1 MESRVVLLTGATGKL
16 GRQLTTHL
24 LAQGHRVVATG
35 RSQTSLTALQNF
47 VEKSENLVLLQ
58 VDFLAEN
65 TLTDF
70 LEKLSQL
77 AVTPDVLINNA
88 RSIDTLKINED
99 GTVSRQNFLD
109 EFLMD
114 VVIPY
119 ELTMGLYQL
128 MPSRLKS
135 VVNIGSIYGVVAANS
150 SLYEDPVHDS
160 PIQYSVAKAALAHLT
175 RELAVRLA
183 PQDIQVNCVAYGG
196 VEGRVD
202 KKFQDQYAQLC
213 PQGRMLSEHDI
224 TGPIDFLL
232 SASSTAMTG
241 QVLVV
246 DGGWSVW

>member
-16 GRQLTTHL
+16 GRQLTAHL
-24 LAQGHRVVATG
+24 LDQGHRVIATG
-35 RSQTSLTALQNF
+35 RSQESLTALQQF
-47 VEKSENLVLLQ
+47 VEKTDSLVLLQ
-58 VDFLAEN
+58 ADFLAED
-65 TLTDF
+65 TLTGF
-70 LEKLSQL
+70 LETLLQLSL
-77 AVTPDVLINNA
+77 LPDVLINNA
-88 RSIDTLKINED
+88 RSVDTLKINED
-99 GTVSRQNFLD
+99 GTVARQNFLD

-119 ELTMGLYQL
+119 ELTMGLHQL
-128 MPSRLKS
+128 MPSQLKS
-135 VVNIGSIYGVVAANS
+135 VVNIGSIYGVVAANP
-150 SLYEDPVHDS
+150 SLYADPVHDS

-202 KKFQDQYAQLC
+202 KRFKAQYARLC
-213 PQGRMLSEHDI
+213 PQGRMLDERDI
-224 TGPIDFLL
+224 VGPIDFLL

>member
-16 GRQLTTHL
+16 GRQLTAHL
-24 LAQGHRVVATG
+24 LGQGHRVIATG
-35 RSQTSLTALQNF
+35 RSPESLTALQHF
-47 VEKSENLVLLQ
+47 VDNTENLISLQ
-58 VDFLAEN
+58 VDFLADD
-65 TLTDF
+65 TLTVF
-70 LEKLSQL
+70 LEDLSQL
-77 AVTPDVLINNA
+77 SSAPDVIINNA
-88 RSIDTLKINED
+88 RSIDTLSINED

-109 EFLMD
+109 EFLLD

-119 ELTMGLYQL
+119 ELTMGIHQL
-128 MPSRLKS
+128 KLSRLRS
-135 VVNIGSIYGVVAANS
+135 VVNIGSIYGVVAANP

-160 PIQYSVAKAALAHLT
+160 PIHYSVAKAALAHLT

-202 KKFQDQYAQLC
+202 KKFQDQYARLC
-213 PQGRMLSEHDI
+213 PQGRMLSELDI

>member
-16 GRQLTTHL
+16 GRQLTAHL
-24 LAQGHRVVATG
+24 LDQGHRVIATG
-35 RSQTSLTALQNF
+35 RSQESLTALQQF
-47 VEKSENLVLLQ
+47 AGKTDNLVLLQ
-58 VDFLAEN
+58 ADFLAEE
-65 TLTDF
+65 TLTGF
-70 LEKLSQL
+70 LERLLQLS
-77 AVTPDVLINNA
+77 VPPDVLINNA
-88 RSIDTLKINED
+88 RSVDTLKINED
-99 GTVSRQNFLD
+99 GTVARQNFLN

-119 ELTMGLYQL
+119 ELTMGLHQL
-128 MPSRLKS
+128 MPSQLRS
-135 VVNIGSIYGVVAANS
+135 VVNIGSIYGVVAANPL
-150 SLYEDPVHDS
+150 LYVDPVHDS

-202 KKFQDQYAQLC
+202 NRFKAQYARLC
-213 PQGRMLSEHDI
+213 PQGRMLDERDI
-224 TGPIDFLL
+224 VGPIDFLL

>member
-1 MESRVVLLTGATGKL
+1 MI
-16 GRQLTTHL
+16 
-24 LAQGHRVVATG
+24 
-35 RSQTSLTALQNF
+35 
-47 VEKSENLVLLQ
+47 
-58 VDFLAEN
+58 
-65 TLTDF
+65 
-70 LEKLSQL
+70 
-77 AVTPDVLINNA
+77 INNA
-88 RSIDTLKINED
+88 RSIDTLSINED

-109 EFLMD
+109 EFLLD

-119 ELTMGLYQL
+119 ELTMGIHQL
-128 MPSRLKS
+128 KPSRLRS
-135 VVNIGSIYGVVAANS
+135 VVNIGSMYGVVAANP

-160 PIQYSVAKAALAHLT
+160 PIHYSVAKAALAHLT

-202 KKFQDQYAQLC
+202 KKFQDQYARLC
-213 PQGRMLSEHDI
+213 PQGRMLSELDI

-232 SASSTAMTG
+232 SASSAAMTG

>member
-16 GRQLTTHL
+16 GRQLTAHL
-24 LAQGHRVVATG
+24 LDQGHRVIATG
-35 RSQTSLTALQNF
+35 RSQESLTALQQF
-47 VEKSENLVLLQ
+47 VEKTDSLVLLQ
-58 VDFLAEN
+58 ADFLAED
-65 TLTDF
+65 TLTGF
-70 LEKLSQL
+70 LETLLQLSL
-77 AVTPDVLINNA
+77 PPDVLINNA
-88 RSIDTLKINED
+88 RSVDTLKINED
-99 GTVSRQNFLD
+99 GTVARQNFLD

-119 ELTMGLYQL
+119 ELTMGLHQL
-128 MPSRLKS
+128 MPSQLKS
-135 VVNIGSIYGVVAANS
+135 VVNIGSIYGVVAANP
-150 SLYEDPVHDS
+150 SLYADPVHDS

-202 KKFQDQYAQLC
+202 KRFKAQYARLC
-213 PQGRMLSEHDI
+213 PQGRMLDERDI
-224 TGPIDFLL
+224 VGPIDFLL